1 MKSTAVVLAMF
12 SSVAAGFDWYT
23 GACPNVTLLHS
34 VKGDGWYDMCQ
45 GLDFVPNISDAAG
58 CKAQCHGNNFCSVW
72 QLIDDAGVK
81 CWNGDIVTKCYAR
94 QDSASS
100 KKFKGDLKDG
110 ERLQHGF
117 IKATPNS
124 KMETLGLMFL
134 PETTGDDAIKTE
146 RCKHACYTD
155 VTCTVWQYGSNGCWM
170 EHLPGNTKG
179 NTTTTSDW
187 ALAMTAGETV
197 EHVCPPYQPP
207 PCDFWCK
214 YKTWIIVGSILALL
228 AIAGL
233 IFFLMQ
239 KKPKVKK
246 TRQIIPKKEEPKP
259 VITFIPQPTVLIPQ
273 TSVVQMATPQYVPQ
287 YAPVGTT
294 GMAMAAPLIR

>member
-1 MKSTAVVLAMF
+1 MKSTAAVLAMF

-23 GACPNVTLLHS
+23 GTCPNVTLLHS
-34 VKGDGWYDMCQ
+34 VKGEGWYDMCQ

-94 QDSASS
+94 QDPQTNE
-100 KKFKGDLKDG
+100 KFKGDLKDG
-110 ERLQHGF
+110 ERIQHGF

-134 PETTGDDAIKTE
+134 PETTGDDAVKAE

-233 IFFLMQ
+233 IFFLLQ

-246 TRQIIPKKEEPKP
+246 TRTIIPKKEEPKP

-273 TSVVQMATPQYVPQ
+273 TSVVQMAAPQVQYAAPQY
-287 YAPVGTT
+287 
-294 GMAMAAPLIR
+294 GMTAPLMR